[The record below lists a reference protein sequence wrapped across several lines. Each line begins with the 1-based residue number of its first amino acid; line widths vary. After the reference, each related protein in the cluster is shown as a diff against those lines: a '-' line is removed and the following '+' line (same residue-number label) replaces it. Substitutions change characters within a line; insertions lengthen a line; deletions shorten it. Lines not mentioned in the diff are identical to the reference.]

1 MQTTSKTHPAKLTAG
16 IERTPQR
23 AMLRAIG
30 LTDED
35 FDKPIIGIAN
45 TWVEAQPCN
54 YNLKELAEHV
64 KKGVRDAGGTPLEF
78 NTIAIND
85 AMAMGHEGMKAS
97 LISREVIC
105 DSIELATVGYQFDA
119 IVTIGGCDKTQPAS
133 AMAMARLNVPSVYLY
148 GGSIPPGD
156 YNGKEVTIQDVFEAM
171 GQVSRGT
178 MTVQQLRDLECNA
191 CPTFGACG
199 GMFTANT
206 MASALEAIG
215 ITVPNSAAPV
225 APSETRKKIAY
236 ESGWAVMKALESN
249 TRPRDILTK
258 EAFENAIMVVAGMGG
273 STNAVLHLLAIAHE
287 AGVKLTLEDIDR
299 IGKKVPE
306 LADLRPAGKYVMSDV
321 DRVGGVKLVIKQ
333 LLDAGFLHPDART
346 VTGETLADR
355 VKGVKLPAGQDVIH
369 PISNPVRKSGGFAI
383 LRGNL
388 AVEGGVLKTAGATR
402 NTHRGPAKVFNRE
415 EDARKAIMD
424 KKIKPGDVVV
434 VRYEGPERRAGN
446 ARDAR
451 GHVGHRRAG
460 AEGLGRPP
468 HGREVL
474 RRDSRVHD
482 RPRRSRGDG
491 RRGDRTPQGRRHHR
505 NRRREEIPQRRA
517 IEGRACQEAE
527 GLEAHPSQ
535 IHPRGLRK
543 VRPARDVLFDGGSL
557 PRRRRQD
564 NVSLKATSEGSGK
577 ATHAERT

>member
-30 LTDED
+30 LADED

-64 KKGVRDAGGTPLEF
+64 KRGVRDAGGTPLEF

-148 GGSIPPGD
+148 GGSIPPGEF
-156 YNGKEVTIQDVFEAM
+156 NGKEVTIQDVFEAM

-178 MTVQQLRDLECNA
+178 MTVAQLRDLECNA

-215 ITVPNSAAPV
+215 ITVPNSASPV
-225 APSETRKKIAY
+225 APSDQRKEVAY
-236 ESGWAVMKALESN
+236 QTGWAVMKALESN

-258 EAFENAIMVVAGMGG
+258 EAFENAITVVAGMGG
-273 STNAVLHLLAIAHE
+273 STNAVLHLLAIAYE
-287 AGVKLTLEDIDR
+287 AGVKLTLDDIDR
-299 IGKKVPE
+299 IGAKVPE

-333 LLDAGFLHPDART
+333 LLDAGMLHGEART
-346 VTGETLADR
+346 VTGETIADR

-383 LRGNL
+383 LKGNL
-388 AVEGGVLKTAGATR
+388 AEEGGVLKTAGSTR
-402 NTHRGPAKVFNRE
+402 NSHRGPAKVFDRE

-434 VRYEGPERRAGN
+434 VRYEGPKGGPGMREMLVVTSAIVGQGLKDSVALLTDGRFSGATHGFMI
-446 ARDAR
+446 
-451 GHVGHRRAG
+451 GHVAPEAMVGGTIGLLKDGDIISIDVAKRSLNVELSKAELAKRRKAWKPMPPRYTHGVFAKYAQLVSSSSKG
-460 AEGLGRPP
+460 AVTL
-468 HGREVL
+468 V
-474 RRDSRVHD
+474 DD
-482 RPRRSRGDG
+482 DK
-491 RRGDRTPQGRRHHR
+491 TM
-505 NRRREEIPQRRA
+505 
-517 IEGRACQEAE
+517 
-527 GLEAHPSQ
+527 
-535 IHPRGLRK
+535 
-543 VRPARDVLFDGGSL
+543 
-557 PRRRRQD
+557 
-564 NVSLKATSEGSGK
+564 
-577 ATHAERT
+577 

>member
-1 MQTTSKTHPAKLTAG
+1 LQTTSKTHPAKLTAG

-30 LTDED
+30 LADED

-64 KKGVRDAGGTPLEF
+64 KRGVRDAGGTPLEF

-148 GGSIPPGD
+148 GGSIPPGEF
-156 YNGKEVTIQDVFEAM
+156 NGKEVTIQDVFEAM

-178 MTVQQLRDLECNA
+178 MTVAQLRDLECNA

-215 ITVPNSAAPV
+215 ITVPNSASPV
-225 APSETRKKIAY
+225 APSDQRKEVAY
-236 ESGWAVMKALESN
+236 QTGWAVMKALESN

-258 EAFENAIMVVAGMGG
+258 EAFENAITVVAGMGG
-273 STNAVLHLLAIAHE
+273 STNAVLHLLAIAYE
-287 AGVKLTLEDIDR
+287 AGVKLTLDDIDR
-299 IGKKVPE
+299 IGAKVPE

-333 LLDAGFLHPDART
+333 LLDAGMLHGEART
-346 VTGETLADR
+346 VTGETIADR

-383 LRGNL
+383 LKGNL
-388 AVEGGVLKTAGATR
+388 AEEGGVLKTAGSTR
-402 NTHRGPAKVFNRE
+402 NSHRGPAKVFDRE

-434 VRYEGPERRAGN
+434 VRYEGPKGGPGMREMLVVTSAIVGQGLKDSVALLTDGRFSGATHGFMI
-446 ARDAR
+446 
-451 GHVGHRRAG
+451 GHVAPEAMVGGTIGLLKDGDIISIDVAKRSLNVELSKAELAKRRKAWKPMPPRYTHGVFAKYAQLVSSSSKG
-460 AEGLGRPP
+460 AVTL
-468 HGREVL
+468 V
-474 RRDSRVHD
+474 DD
-482 RPRRSRGDG
+482 DK
-491 RRGDRTPQGRRHHR
+491 TM
-505 NRRREEIPQRRA
+505 
-517 IEGRACQEAE
+517 
-527 GLEAHPSQ
+527 
-535 IHPRGLRK
+535 
-543 VRPARDVLFDGGSL
+543 
-557 PRRRRQD
+557 
-564 NVSLKATSEGSGK
+564 
-577 ATHAERT
+577 

>member
-1 MQTTSKTHPAKLTAG
+1 
-16 IERTPQR
+16 
-23 AMLRAIG
+23 MLRAIG

-64 KKGVRDAGGTPLEF
+64 KRGVRDAGGTPLEF

-105 DSIELATVGYQFDA
+105 DSIELATVGYQFDG

-156 YNGKEVTIQDVFEAM
+156 FNGKEVTIQDVFEAM

-178 MTVQQLRDLECNA
+178 MTVAQLRDLECVA

-215 ITVPNSAAPV
+215 ITVPNSASPV
-225 APSETRKKIAY
+225 APSDQRKQVAY
-236 ESGWAVMKALESN
+236 QTGWAVMKALESN

-258 EAFENAIMVVAGMGG
+258 EAFENAITVVAGMGG
-273 STNAVLHLLAIAHE
+273 STNAVLHLLAIAYE
-287 AGVKLTLEDIDR
+287 AGVKLTLDDIDR
-299 IGKKVPE
+299 VGHGVPE

-321 DRVGGVKLVIKQ
+321 DRVGGVKLVMKQ
-333 LLDAGFLHPDART
+333 LLDAGMLHGDART

-355 VKGVKLPAGQDVIH
+355 LKGVKLPPGQDVVH
-369 PISNPVRKSGGFAI
+369 PMTSPVRRSGGFAI
-383 LRGNL
+383 LKGNL
-388 AVEGGVLKTAGATR
+388 ATEGGVLKTAGSTR
-402 NTHRGPAKVFNRE
+402 NSHRGPARVFNRE

-434 VRYEGPERRAGN
+434 VRYEGPKGGPGMREMLVVTSAIVGQGLKDSVALLTDGRFSGATHGFMI
-446 ARDAR
+446 
-451 GHVGHRRAG
+451 GHVAPEAMVGGAIGLLKDGDIVSIDVEKRSLNVELSKAELAKRRKAWKPIAPRYTHGVFAKYAQLVTSSSKG
-460 AEGLGRPP
+460 AVCL
-468 HGREVL
+468 V
-474 RRDSRVHD
+474 DD
-482 RPRRSRGDG
+482 DK
-491 RRGDRTPQGRRHHR
+491 TM
-505 NRRREEIPQRRA
+505 
-517 IEGRACQEAE
+517 
-527 GLEAHPSQ
+527 
-535 IHPRGLRK
+535 
-543 VRPARDVLFDGGSL
+543 
-557 PRRRRQD
+557 
-564 NVSLKATSEGSGK
+564 
-577 ATHAERT
+577 